1 MELPDVPRGRGLD
14 SYLALES
21 VEILDECR
29 IHADLGYGWGF
40 TIKPS
45 GALVDADLFT
55 ITIEGTDLDFETTSV
70 HRLYREGWVRFFV
83 IPNTP
88 ITSRARAKNGHEL
101 EVFSQ
106 STDNDGGE

>member
-1 MELPDVPRGRGLD
+1 MELPDIPRGRWLD
-14 SYLALES
+14 SYLELES
-21 VEILDECR
+21 VKILDDCR
-29 IHADLGYGWGF
+29 IYADLGYGWGF

-55 ITIEGTDLDFETTSV
+55 ITIEGTDLDFETTSA

-88 ITSRARAKNGHEL
+88 IANRARAKNCHDL

-106 STDNDGGE
+106 TVGADGGK